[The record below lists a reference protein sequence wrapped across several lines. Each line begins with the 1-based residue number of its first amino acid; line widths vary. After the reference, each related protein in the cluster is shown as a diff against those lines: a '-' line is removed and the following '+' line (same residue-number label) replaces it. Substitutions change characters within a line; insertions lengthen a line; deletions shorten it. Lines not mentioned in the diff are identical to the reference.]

1 MTTISFLEGA
11 TGLAL
16 MTFPSFVSVILLGSS
31 LTDPKGIVIA
41 RVAGAALV
49 SLAVACWFL
58 RNYDRIPGFT
68 YALLFYNLAS
78 SGLLAHAGFQEDLIG
93 IGLWPALA
101 AHIGISA
108 WIMRLLYGNKN

>member
-41 RVAGAALV
+41 REQVWSCIRTWQGQHW
-49 SLAVACWFL
+49 SHL
-58 RNYDRIPGFT
+58 RLHVGF
-68 YALLFYNLAS
+68 
-78 SGLLAHAGFQEDLIG
+78 
-93 IGLWPALA
+93 
-101 AHIGISA
+101 
-108 WIMRLLYGNKN
+108 